1 MDRLLPTV
9 IIVLVLLGIFTL
21 MLRSWR
27 KRSIRDSGVV
37 AGYPE
42 PTGAETV
49 LAAARG
55 YYVATTPRD
64 TPLERLFIPGLG
76 FRARAEITVTEAGV
90 TLDLTG
96 SKPVFV
102 PVSAI
107 ATLTPA
113 TWAIDRVVETDG
125 LVLLGWQLPPVF
137 PGQNA
142 PAEPGRSVDSY
153 FRIIDPSER
162 VRLVDAIRSIAA
174 GATGSAARDESEV

>member
-9 IIVLVLLGIFTL
+9 IVIVVLLGIFTL
-21 MLRSWR
+21 MYRSWR
-27 KRSIRDSGVV
+27 KRSKRDSGIV
-37 AGYPE
+37 AGYPV
-42 PTGAETV
+42 PSGSDKVVAV
-49 LAAARG
+49 ARG

-76 FRARAEITVTEAGV
+76 FRARAEITATDAGV

-96 SKPVFV
+96 SNSVFV
-102 PVSAI
+102 PYAAI
-107 ATLTPA
+107 DILTPA

-125 LVLLGWQLPPVF
+125 LMLLGWQLPP
-137 PGQNA
+137 A
-142 PAEPGRSVDSY
+142 AATLTSPAEPGRSVDSY

-174 GATGSAARDESEV
+174 GAIGSADRDESEV